1 MTRNLLAAV
10 AVLAACG
17 ANSPRPDPPG
27 PPGTWTCRQIV
38 ESCDS
43 MCRTGMCLQACSN
56 EGNQEG
62 GALHAALI
70 QCAAANRCYDD
81 NCTRALCGPQSDACL
96 ADNGGLPPIATTG
109 GPQPPPP
116 APHDDREGPPPP
128 PPPPHEEVVEKRDDK
143 PPPTPDDKTPAP
155 TAAAIT
161 GDWSY
166 GAKTAI
172 GAPDPKTGA
181 RRPGSG
187 SGGTLRLTSDGRFE
201 RATNVEVKQGACKT
215 EEFHYAIG
223 AWKLEG
229 ATLALAVKQ
238 ANASF
243 RDSCHKAKDFDRE
256 DPAKDEHR
264 AIRMTD
270 PKELE
275 VTDDAGELQSYRKR

>member
-1 MTRNLLAAV
+1 MSRKTLAAV
-10 AVLAACG
+10 AVLGACG

-27 PPGTWTCRQIV
+27 PPGTWTCRQII

-116 APHDDREGPPPP
+116 PRDDRESPALP
-128 PPPPHEEVVEKRDDK
+128 PPPPHEELAEKRDDK
-143 PPPTPDDKTPAP
+143 HDDKPAPEVPAP

-172 GAPDPKTGA
+172 GTPDPKTGA

-187 SGGTLRLTSDGRFE
+187 SGGRLRLTSDGRFE
-201 RATNVEVKQGACKT
+201 RATNVEAKQGACKT
-215 EEFHYAIG
+215 EEFHYAVG

-229 ATLALAVKQ
+229 ATLALSVKQ

-256 DPAKDEHR
+256 EPVKDEHR